1 MYMKD
6 FPVWVSRL
14 GPLHGDKKY
23 RAEIAGIAHDLPEC
37 RVYILRMLDKLD
49 EANPYDYIVITES
62 CIDPRV

>member
-1 MYMKD
+1 MYTKD

-23 RAEIAGIAHDLPEC
+23 RAEIAGIAQEGA
-37 RVYILRMLDKLD
+37 YILRMLDKLD
-49 EANPYDYIVITES
+49 ETNPYDYIVITES